1 MAIEIR
7 RILASTQ
14 ALLPIER
21 FGVKELEEL
30 RLILRGGS
38 VIDWRRLNF
47 ENRDEVDAFLR
58 LCLFRP
64 GEEADDARM
73 REILQEAVDYLR
85 SAFRYRVADAVA
97 EPEEVHDLF
106 LIASGVGEQKKW
118 RRIACIV
125 LKVMHTIFHTDSRE
139 MLHRLP
145 IASEK
150 LLGLVD
156 DRVQAWAADL
166 QALDAPVVEFAG
178 SVKTRESMITK
189 LLAKRETVAA
199 QIFDKVRYRI
209 ITEEW
214 GDILPTIHHLTS
226 QLVPFNLVVPAQ
238 TENTLVSF
246 RGLIEGNP
254 KLAELVPS
262 LQLDPYEATE
272 LEWVKKNGVAN
283 EFSGKSYRVLNFV
296 ADVPVRLDDRRDAL
310 DPGLDLVSGPAIVF
324 VPVEFQ
330 FLDEETARNNEQG
343 ENSHERYKRRQQLRV
358 LRRLSR
364 GLVVPKKRL
373 SPLNRKARGASGE

>member
-7 RILASTQ
+7 RVLASTQ
-14 ALLPIER
+14 AILPLER
-21 FGVKELEEL
+21 FGVRELEEI

-47 ENRDEVDAFLR
+47 QTHEQVDAFLR

-64 GEEADDARM
+64 GEPADDARM
-73 REILQEAVDYLR
+73 RAILEEAVDYLR
-85 SAFRYRVADAVA
+85 SVYRYRVADEVA
-97 EPEEVHDLF
+97 EPESIHDLF
-106 LIASGVGEQKKW
+106 LIASDVGPHRKW

-145 IASEK
+145 IASEA
-150 LLGLVD
+150 LARRVDERVRAWSAALGEHE
-156 DRVQAWAADL
+156 
-166 QALDAPVVEFAG
+166 APVVEFTG
-178 SVKTRESMITK
+178 SVKSRESTITK
-189 LLAKRETVAA
+189 LLSKRESVAT

-209 ITEEW
+209 ITEEKR
-214 GDILPTIHHLTS
+214 DILSLMNHLTNH
-226 QLVPFNLVVPAQ
+226 LVPFNLVVPAQ
-238 TENTLVSF
+238 TENTLLSF
-246 RGLIEGNP
+246 SGLIESFSEFQ
-254 KLAELVPS
+254 ELVPQ

-272 LEWVKKNGVAN
+272 LEWSKKKGKLN
-283 EFSGKSYRVLNFV
+283 EFSGKSYRVLNFI
-296 ADVPVRLDDRRDAL
+296 ADLPVRLDEYR
-310 DPGLDLVSGPAIVF
+310 GSVELVGQPQVPAIVF

-330 FLDEETARNNEQG
+330 FLDRETAQENEVG

-364 GLVVPKKRL
+364 GLVVPRRL
-373 SPLNRKARGASGE
+373 GPSGGKGGSGRGGG

>member
-14 ALLPIER
+14 ALLPLER
-21 FGVKELEEL
+21 FGVRELEEI

-47 ENRDEVDAFLR
+47 QNREEVDAFLR

-64 GEEADDARM
+64 GEPADDARM
-73 REILQEAVDYLR
+73 RAILEESVEYLR
-85 SAFRYRVADAVA
+85 SVYRYRVADEVA
-97 EPEEVHDLF
+97 EPETIHDLF
-106 LIASGVGEQKKW
+106 LIASNVGAHRKW

-125 LKVMHTIFHTDSRE
+125 LKVMHTIYHIDSRE

-145 IASEK
+145 IASET
-150 LLGLVD
+150 LARRVD
-156 DRVQAWAADL
+156 ERVRAWSAVL
-166 QALDAPVVEFAG
+166 REHGAPVVEFTG
-178 SVKTRESMITK
+178 SVKSRESTITK
-189 LLAKRETVAA
+189 LLSKRESVAT

-209 ITEEW
+209 VTEEKR
-214 GDILPTIHHLTS
+214 DILPIMNHLTNH
-226 QLVPFNLVVPAQ
+226 LVPFNLVVPAQ
-238 TENTLVSF
+238 TENTLLSF
-246 RGLIEGNP
+246 SGLIESVSDFQ
-254 KLAELVPS
+254 ELVPR

-272 LEWVKKNGVAN
+272 LEWEKKKGRINQ
-283 EFSGKSYRVLNFV
+283 FSGKSYRILNFI
-296 ADVPVRLDDRRDAL
+296 ADVPVRLDEFQPAL
-310 DPGLDLVSGPAIVF
+310 EPVGEPREPIIVF

-330 FLDEETARNNEQG
+330 LLDRETASNNEIG

-364 GLVVPKKRL
+364 GLVVPRRL
-373 SPLNRKARGASGE
+373 GSSREGGDS